1 MATAELTVT
10 ANLAGLR
17 AQLESIPGITADA
30 ATKMV
35 AQLDK
40 SNRAA
45 ERAAKQSAEATKKAM
60 QDAEKSA
67 TKAAGA
73 VSDVGDKF
81 GKVGSSAGKLAGA
94 LGLVNPALG
103 EAARTAADLADV
115 GEVGA
120 EALGALGTATA
131 AAAAV
136 VGVFAVGLSPVV
148 DLIAQ
153 QAEEADRAAA
163 ALRNYQA
170 ATQSAAA
177 AGSEY
182 ASTLSAVGDQ
192 IRLGLQLET
201 SREQTARRTADT
213 LKEQAAALVQNTT
226 EEQRAAEQLLATNK
240 ATMASLELRFR
251 SGDLT
256 EEEATKYRELS
267 ASVQTANSEQTR
279 RASIIAT
286 AESDAATYAETL
298 VDLAQAEEQAERN
311 ARRKAAADRAAA
323 EAARA
328 AAEAERAKEA
338 AARAYLTAVSGY
350 ADGIR
355 ELQAAQL
362 AGASEEERIL
372 AAGEE
377 RIRQLEELTTKTKYL
392 GLTSE
397 QEAAAIAEG
406 EKAIAAVRA
415 DTASK
420 IDALEQDAYNARMER
435 LDEER
440 ERRLAT
446 EAEMAAAQQQ
456 LIMQGVDLVSQT
468 LDAAA
473 DNQADILS
481 KLEAQLAAGEDT
493 MTMAQ
498 KEALKERISSQR
510 EAAMQA
516 FRVNKAA
523 KLAEAVINT
532 AAAVTQALASA
543 PPPFNLVNAG
553 LAGAAGGIQVAAIA
567 ASQPA
572 FHSGGMVPDE
582 VPARLV
588 TGEAVL
594 SRVGRSMIG
603 DEQIRAAN
611 AGMAPPTKVVA
622 INQYRHQVF
631 RPFIRDHLRM
641 GGDLTDTIRGTRTV
655 GMREAL

>member
-170 ATQSAAA
+170 ATQSSAA

-311 ARRKAAADRAAA
+311 ARRKADADRAAA

-328 AAEAERAKEA
+328 AAEADRAKEA

-498 KEALKERISSQR
+498 KEALKERISAQR